1 MPSITTPWGYSVES
15 DDNKTPAILTP
26 ADFATLTGNRF
37 SSSAERVQLAI
48 DGVTAAARNWCGW
61 HIAPSL
67 VCDWIGDGAW
77 DQVAL
82 PCMAVSGI
90 TSVSLAGQMLDV
102 SAYEWRSSGLV
113 RFPRLVLPDVWRSVE
128 VVFIAGYGQSSDIA
142 NVICQIVA
150 NDLVAAPGIASEQA
164 GQVRATYNQTAS
176 GVSGG
181 VTLLERDKELLAP
194 YRLPRM

>member
-1 MPSITTPWGYSVES
+1 MPSIATPWGYSVES
-15 DDNKTPAILTP
+15 SNDDIPPILTT

-67 VCDWIGDGAW
+67 ACGWIGDGAW
-77 DQVAL
+77 DQVVL
-82 PCMAVSGI
+82 PCMAVS
-90 TSVSLAGQMLDV
+90 SVASVTVAGQVVDASM
-102 SAYEWRSSGLV
+102 YEWRSSGLV
-113 RFPRLVLPDVWRSVE
+113 RFPRLVLPDVWRSVDIA
-128 VVFIAGYGQSSDIA
+128 FTAGYGQASDIA

-150 NDLVAAPGIASEQA
+150 NDLVAAPGISSEQA

-176 GVSGG
+176 GVAGG
-181 VTLLERDKELLAP
+181 ITLLERDKELLAP